1 MKESRNDL
9 NDEGTEHCV
18 MQCSDKSSVI
28 MSGSNDVAV
37 PTFFVG
43 IITREQ

>member
-28 MSGSNDVAV
+28 MSGSNDVVAV
-37 PTFFVG
+37 PAFFVG
-43 IITREQ
+43 IITRE